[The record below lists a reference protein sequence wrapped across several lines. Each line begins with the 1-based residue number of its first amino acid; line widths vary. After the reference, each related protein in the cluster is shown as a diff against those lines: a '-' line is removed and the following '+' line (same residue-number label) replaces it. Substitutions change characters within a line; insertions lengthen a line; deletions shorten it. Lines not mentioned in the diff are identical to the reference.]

1 MSENKALLFL
11 PPHPTRRFHRSVNKR
26 PYSTFRCDVPSFV
39 VSGRRAF
46 KRVPWIGLICGRSR
60 RCCRSKLLSGR
71 RSVRSCLHPLSL
83 IGRRAGVVSAHCP
96 QCDIVRKSSIVAFMH
111 QNGLETDVMRK
122 HKNISRKVDAGWGD
136 YVERFELDRKA
147 HLSSHLRILGCIVLC
162 FPGAQH
168 NRVSVEFIAAHKEI
182 TTRHDEH

>member
-1 MSENKALLFL
+1 
-11 PPHPTRRFHRSVNKR
+11 
-26 PYSTFRCDVPSFV
+26 
-39 VSGRRAF
+39 
-46 KRVPWIGLICGRSR
+46 
-60 RCCRSKLLSGR
+60 
-71 RSVRSCLHPLSL
+71 
-83 IGRRAGVVSAHCP
+83 
-96 QCDIVRKSSIVAFMH
+96 MH

-168 NRVSVEFIAAHKEI
+168 NRVSIEFIVAHKEI
-182 TTRHDEH
+182 TTRHYKH